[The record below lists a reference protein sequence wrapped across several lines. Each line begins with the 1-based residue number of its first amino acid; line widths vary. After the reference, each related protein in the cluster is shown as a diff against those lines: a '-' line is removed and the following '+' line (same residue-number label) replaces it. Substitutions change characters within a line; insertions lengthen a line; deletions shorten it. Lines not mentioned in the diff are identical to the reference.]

1 MRSRRSRYNPGRDLT
16 PEQKAMRYRA
26 HALNVRCEIL
36 RQGIGAV
43 ITSEDM
49 DPAGYDACREALE
62 EAARCE
68 AESEGLRLVIRAQQD
83 AAEEAESGKVEGQQL
98 Q

>member
-1 MRSRRSRYNPGRDLT
+1 MRTRRRRNPPEDLT

-26 HALNVRCEIL
+26 HALNIRSEIL

-43 ITSEDM
+43 IASEDM

-62 EAARCE
+62 EAAKCE
-68 AESEGLRLVIRAQQD
+68 AEASGLRLMIREQQD
-83 AAEEAESGKVEGQQL
+83 AEEAEPGPGVQVQ
-98 Q
+98 